1 MPCAAE
7 DADGTALDKRY
18 ETLALVRHAVRSGGG
33 DRFRKNKQKMSLNE
47 MEDRNTTN
55 MIGMG
60 GSRLYVG
67 RLGRLH

>member
-33 DRFRKNKQKMSLNE
+33 DSDKQSIKN
-47 MEDRNTTN
+47 
-55 MIGMG
+55 
-60 GSRLYVG
+60 
-67 RLGRLH
+67 LHD